1 MDTLLQAQML
11 AERCKMY
18 LNHLRGLV
26 YLLHGE
32 AQNLKPGAAG
42 EEWQNLM
49 KQILHL
55 AENTEREVTHYHQ
68 TIKSKKPAAEPAF
81 AKPVAVPVKTSK
93 AA

>member
-32 AQNLKPGAAG
+32 AQNLRPGAAS

-55 AENTEREVTHYHQ
+55 AENTEREVSHYHQ
-68 TIKSKKPAAEPAF
+68 SVKGKPAEAAPA
-81 AKPVAVPVKTSK
+81 AAPMTVVKNTSK